1 MAFLIGGANS
11 AADTGY
17 SVANSVRFNS
27 GDSPY
32 MYKTPGSD
40 GNRKT
45 WTFSI
50 WCKRSKIGVRGELFG
65 VYNEDNDLTESFR
78 FNTDDTLMYE
88 EDIAGADYE
97 VSSTRLFRDPSA
109 WYNIVL
115 IRDTT
120 ESTEANRVKVFINGV
135 QDTLVESGLGFPAE
149 DGLSSQINQQHKHY
163 VGSGSNTAYFFDGY
177 LAEAVFIDGTAYAAT
192 SFGEFDEDSPNI
204 WKPKNVSGL
213 TFGTNGF
220 YLDYEDSSNLGN
232 DANGGTDFTEAN
244 LAAVD
249 QCVDSP
255 TNNFCTLNPLDNQR
269 QGFTIIEGNTQI
281 TATPNYDFITGTMG
295 VSAGKWYWEKKIIT
309 IPNLEY
315 IYDGIS
321 DHVQWTANW
330 DMGGE
335 AGQYCLSRVA
345 GKIKAA
351 QGAET
356 TYGGSMSANDIQG
369 FALDA
374 DNNKLYISNGGAW
387 SDGSGSWDSTTFDAD
402 TGAVTIAHATA
413 IVGASDFWFPAL
425 GNGANVMVMSVNFGN
440 PDYANSSS
448 ATDENGYG
456 DFEFAPPTGYLALC
470 SRNLGSDGG

>member
-17 SVANSVRFNS
+17 EVANSVRFNS

-50 WCKRSKIGVRGELFG
+50 WCKRGKLGVRGELFG

-88 EDIAGADYE
+88 EDISGADYE
-97 VSSTRLFRDPSA
+97 VSSTMLFRDPSA

-120 ESTEANRVKVFINGV
+120 ESTEINRVKLFVNGV

-149 DGLSSQINQQHKHY
+149 DGLSSQISQQQPHY

-192 SFGEFDEDSPNI
+192 NFGEFDEDSPRI
-204 WKPKNVSGL
+204 WKPKDVSGL

-220 YLDYEDSSNLGN
+220 YLDYEDSGNLGN

-244 LAAVD
+244 LAAA
-249 QCVDSP
+249 DSSTDTP
-255 TNNFCTLNPLDNQR
+255 TNNFCTMNPLDNFYPAST
-269 QGFTIIEGNTQI
+269 FTEGN
-281 TATPNYDFITGTMG
+281 NYIVSGTSPYSSNTGTFG
-295 VSAGKWYWEKKIIT
+295 LTAGKWYFELKYVARGGSED
-309 IPNLEY
+309 LVHV
-315 IYDGIS
+315 GIKS
-321 DHVQWTANW
+321 TQDTAN
-330 DMGGE
+330 DQMLGHF
-335 AGQYCLSRVA
+335 
-345 GKIKAA
+345 
-351 QGAET
+351 
-356 TYGGSMSANDIQG
+356 ANDYGYRAYNGTIRNNNSDIAHG
-369 FALDA
+369 DTFAVNDIIGVA
-374 DNNKLYISNGGAW
+374 INIDDNELLFYKNGTAQNSGTEQAITAVASTPLGLYLPAISWN
-387 SDGSGSWDSTTFDAD
+387 DGSTTG
-402 TGAVTIAHATA
+402 TM
-413 IVGASDFWFPAL
+413 AL
-425 GNGANVMVMSVNFGN
+425 NFGGC
-440 PDYANSSS
+440 PAFAISSGN
-448 ATDENGYG
+448 ADENGYG
-456 DFEFAPPTGYLALC
+456 NFEYAPPSGFLALC
-470 SRNLGSDGG
+470 TKNLGSTGG